1 MSWARRRHPTAH
13 LTQVGGECL
22 STAESAPRVEFAK
35 GGYYTRHSKRQKF
48 GRGSPVCSAEF
59 FEPFVED
66 LE

>member
-1 MSWARRRHPTAH
+1 MSWARR
-13 LTQVGGECL
+13 LGGECFPVRRIGY
-22 STAESAPRVEFAK
+22 PRVLEFAK

-48 GRGSPVCSAEF
+48 GRGSPVCSTEF